1 MRKFKMTTNKI
12 YGVKRAFGNGLVSAR
27 TRTLLLACILP
38 VSTLLYAASAT
49 PAQRASSKN
58 GHAGLNKGAAGATT
72 AGASNLNGQ
81 AGFAHDV
88 LPMLQK
94 YCVSCHTG
102 KSAQAGIDLAHYKNV
117 DGVLKDRDNW
127 DRVAQAI
134 GSSHMPPT
142 GLPAPTKA
150 QRDTLVNW
158 VQATTSAADCKLN
171 DPGHVT
177 LRRLNRAEYNN
188 TVRDLCGVDVHPA
201 DAFPNDDVGYGFDN
215 IGDVLSISP
224 LLMEKYVNAAE
235 QVAHAAFENPDNF
248 IKPESFTSTR
258 LNYINQSSNVGD
270 HASLYTTN
278 SEAGADYVF
287 PKNGDYMLRAVA
299 WQDKAGP
306 EAAKMELRLDGK
318 PLTKF
323 DVPNGAR
330 DPKPYQMR
338 VTVPAGQHRLS
349 AVFLN
354 DFYDS
359 SDPNN
364 KRKGNRDRNLNVK
377 ALEIVGPLHGEDS
390 DSPLAKQLGQFDPN
404 DNTRIPVARKFLT
417 DFTRRAYRRPVT
429 QEEVDSLLRYV
440 ELAHKQNEPFQK
452 GIEYAMTAAM
462 CSPNFLFRVETTSA
476 APKAAGKS
484 AARTVK
490 SSGKSHLKTAGLTT
504 TTDGASA
511 KYLLGD
517 YALASRLS
525 YFLWSSM
532 PDDELMALAAKGKL
546 QDNAILAAQVKR
558 MLKDSRSRAL
568 SDNFAGQWLQ
578 LRNLNNLTP
587 DTARFPDFNDGL
599 RRAMKM
605 ETELFF
611 QSIVG
616 EDRSVLDFLD
626 AKYTFLNEQLAKHYG
641 IDDVKGGNF
650 RKVTLAGNQRGG
662 ILTQASLLTVT
673 SNPTRT
679 SPVKRGK
686 WVMENLLGTPLPPA
700 PPNVPALS
708 DDKKGPLVGT
718 LRQRMEQHRANPA
731 CASCHAR
738 MDPIGFGLE
747 NFDAVGG
754 WRTKDGETSVDA
766 SGVLP
771 DGAKFNGPSELKQI
785 LLSKKTEFV
794 RCLATKLMTY
804 ALGRGVERTDK
815 CKIDTIVETDAKNGY
830 KFSALVTAIVLSDP
844 FRKQRGDGGI

>member
-1 MRKFKMTTNKI
+1 MRHFKMTTKNTF
-12 YGVKRAFGNGLVSAR
+12 GVKRAFSNSLVSAR

-38 VSTLLYAASAT
+38 VSTLLYAAAAP
-49 PAQRASSKN
+49 PASNAKAKN
-58 GHAGLNKGAAGATT
+58 GHAAL
-72 AGASNLNGQ
+72 SNTSVNAPALNGQ

-88 LPMLQK
+88 LPMMQK

-102 KSAQAGIDLAHYKNV
+102 KTASAGIDLAHYKNV
-117 DGVLKDRDNW
+117 EMVLKDRDNW
-127 DRVAQAI
+127 DRVAQAVS
-134 GSSHMPPT
+134 SSHMPPPN
-142 GLPAPTKA
+142 LPAPTKS

-158 VQATTSAADCKLN
+158 VQATTSASDCKLN

-201 DAFPNDDVGYGFDN
+201 DAFPNDDTGYGFDN

-235 QVAHAAFENPDNF
+235 QVAHAAFQNPDNF

-258 LNYINQSSNVGD
+258 LNYISQSSNLGD

-278 SEAGADYVF
+278 SEAGADYNF
-287 PKNGDYMLRAVA
+287 PKNGDYMLRAIA
-299 WQDKAGP
+299 WQEKAGP
-306 EAAKMELRLDGK
+306 DNAKMQLRLDGK
-318 PLTKF
+318 PVADM
-323 DVPNGAR
+323 DVNASAR
-330 DPKPYQMR
+330 DPKPYQTR
-338 VTVPAGQHRLS
+338 VTVPAGQHRFS
-349 AVFLN
+349 VVFLN

-364 KRKGNRDRNLNVK
+364 RRKGNRDRNLDVK
-377 ALEIVGPLHGEDS
+377 ALEIVGPLHNEDS
-390 DSPLAKQLGQFDPN
+390 EAPLAKQLGDP
-404 DNTRIPVARKFLT
+404 DPGDATRTSVARKFLMN
-417 DFTRRAYRRPVT
+417 FTRRAYRRPVT
-429 QEEVDSLLRYV
+429 KEEVDALLRYV

-452 GIEYAMTAAM
+452 GIEYAMTAAL

-476 APKAAGKS
+476 MKATGAS
-484 AARTVK
+484 TTRTAK
-490 SSGKSHLKTAGLTT
+490 SSGKSHVKTAGLTNAPE
-504 TTDGASA
+504 GASA
-511 KYLLGD
+511 RYLIGD
-517 YALASRLS
+517 FALASRLS

-532 PDDELMALAAKGKL
+532 PDEELMTLAAKGKL
-546 QDNAILAAQVKR
+546 QDNTVMAAQVKR
-558 MLKDSRSRAL
+558 MLKDPRARSL

-578 LRNLNNLTP
+578 LRNLNNITP
-587 DTARFPDFNDGL
+587 DTSRFPGFNDGL

-641 IDDVKGGNF
+641 IDGVQGGNF
-650 RKVTLAGNQRGG
+650 RKVVLEGNQRGG

-771 DGAKFNGPSELKQI
+771 DGAKFNGPSELKNI
-785 LLSKKTEFV
+785 LLAKKSEFT
-794 RCLATKLMTY
+794 RCLATKLMTF

-815 CKIDTIVETDAKNGY
+815 CKIDNIVETTAKNGY
-830 KFSALVTAIVLSDP
+830 KFSALVTAIVQSDP

>member
-1 MRKFKMTTNKI
+1 MRPFKTTTHTTF
-12 YGVKRAFGNGLVSAR
+12 GVRRALSNAVSSLRGRA
-27 TRTLLLACILP
+27 LLACILP
-38 VSTLLYAASAT
+38 ASALLVAAASPSLSAHSKGGSGASGKNVVGKT
-49 PAQRASSKN
+49 P
-58 GHAGLNKGAAGATT
+58 GGATT
-72 AGASNLNGQ
+72 PSAQ

-102 KSAQAGIDLAHYKNV
+102 KAAQAGIDLAHYKTV

-127 DRVAQAI
+127 DRVAQAV
-134 GSSHMPPT
+134 SSAHMPPT

-188 TVRDLCGVDVHPA
+188 TIRDLCGVDIHPA

-224 LLMEKYVNAAE
+224 LLMEKYVSAAE
-235 QVAHAAFENPDNF
+235 QVAHAAFENPDKF

-258 LNYINQSSNVGD
+258 LNYISQSSNLGD

-278 SEAGADYVF
+278 SEAGVDYTF
-287 PKNGDYMLRAVA
+287 PTNGDYMLRSIA

-306 EAAKMELRLDGK
+306 DAAKMELRLDGK
-318 PLTKF
+318 PLKAF
-323 DVPNGAR
+323 DVTAGAR
-330 DPKPYQMR
+330 DPKPYEMR
-338 VTVPAGQHRLS
+338 VTVPAGQHRYS
-349 AVFLN
+349 VVFLN

-359 SDPNN
+359 SEPNN
-364 KRKGNRDRNLNVK
+364 RRKGNRDRNLNVK
-377 ALEIVGPLHGEDS
+377 ALEIVGPLHSDDS
-390 DSPLAKQLGQFDPN
+390 ESFLAKQLGQFDPN
-404 DNTRIPVARKFLT
+404 DATRDSVARKFLT

-429 QEEVDSLLRYV
+429 KEEVDALLRYV
-440 ELAHKQNEPFQK
+440 DLAHKQGEPFRK

-462 CSPNFLFRVETTSA
+462 CSPNFLFRVETTSP
-476 APKAAGKS
+476 APKATTKS
-484 AARTVK
+484 ATRTVK
-490 SSGKSHLKTAGLTT
+490 NTGKSHIKTAALTT
-504 TTDGASA
+504 AADGASG

-532 PDDELMALAAKGKL
+532 PDDELYALAAKGKL
-546 QDNAILAAQVKR
+546 QDNTILAAQVKR
-558 MLKDSRSRAL
+558 MLKDPRAHAL

-578 LRNLNNLTP
+578 LRNLAGLSP

-616 EDRSVLDFLD
+616 EDRSILDFLD

-641 IDDVKGGNF
+641 IEGVQGGNF
-650 RKVTLAGNQRGG
+650 RKVALQGNQRGG

-731 CASCHAR
+731 CASLPCPHGPHR
-738 MDPIGFGLE
+738 LRPGELRR
-747 NFDAVGG
+747 G
-754 WRTKDGETSVDA
+754 WRMAHQGWRNNP
-766 SGVLP
+766 G
-771 DGAKFNGPSELKQI
+771 
-785 LLSKKTEFV
+785 
-794 RCLATKLMTY
+794 C
-804 ALGRGVERTDK
+804 
-815 CKIDTIVETDAKNGY
+815 
-830 KFSALVTAIVLSDP
+830 
-844 FRKQRGDGGI
+844 QRRFA

>member
-1 MRKFKMTTNKI
+1 MHNSKMITHKI
-12 YGVKRAFGNGLVSAR
+12 FGVKRAFSSSLTSAR

-38 VSTLLYAASAT
+38 VSTLLYAAAST
-49 PAQRASSKN
+49 PAQKAGSKN
-58 GHAGLNKGAAGATT
+58 GHAAVDKTMASAS
-72 AGASNLNGQ
+72 GASGQ
-81 AGFAHDV
+81 AGFTHDA

-94 YCVSCHTG
+94 YCVSCHAG
-102 KSAQAGIDLAHYKNV
+102 KTAAAGIDLAHYKTL
-117 DGVLKDRDNW
+117 DAVLKDRDNW
-127 DRVAQAI
+127 DRIAQAVS
-134 GSSHMPPT
+134 SSHMPPPNM
-142 GLPAPTKA
+142 PAPTKL

-188 TVRDLCGVDVHPA
+188 TARDLCGVDVHPA
-201 DAFPNDDVGYGFDN
+201 DSFPNDDVGYGFDN

-258 LNYINQSSNVGD
+258 LNYISQSSNLGD

-278 SEAGADYVF
+278 SEAGADYNF
-287 PKNGDYMLRAVA
+287 PKSGDYMLRSIA
-299 WQDKAGP
+299 WQEKAGP
-306 EAAKMELRLDGK
+306 ENAKMQLKLDGK
-318 PLTKF
+318 PLATV
-323 DVPNGAR
+323 DVSASAR
-330 DPKPYQMR
+330 DPKPYQTR
-338 VTVPAGQHRLS
+338 VTVPAGQHRFS
-349 AVFLN
+349 VVFLN

-364 KRKGNRDRNLNVK
+364 KRKGNRDRNLDVK
-377 ALEIVGPLHGEDS
+377 ALEIVGPLHPDDS
-390 DSPLAKQLGQFDPN
+390 ESILSKQLGEFDPN
-404 DNTRIPVARKFLT
+404 DATRDSVARKFLT

-429 QEEVDSLLRYV
+429 KEEVDSLMRYV
-440 ELAHKQNEPFQK
+440 ELAHKQNEPFRK

-476 APKAAGKS
+476 AKPEAKS
-484 AARTVK
+484 VTRTVK
-490 SSGKSHLKTAGLTT
+490 SNGKSRLKTASLTT
-504 TTDGASA
+504 TTDAASG

-517 YALASRLS
+517 YPLASRLS

-532 PDDELMALAAKGKL
+532 PDDELMNLAAKGKL
-546 QDNAILAAQVKR
+546 QDNAVLTAQVKR
-558 MLKDSRSRAL
+558 MLKDPRAHSL

-578 LRNLNNLTP
+578 LRNLNNVTP

-611 QSIVG
+611 QSIVSD
-616 EDRSVLDFLD
+616 DRSVLDFLD

-641 IDDVKGGNF
+641 IDGVQGGNF
-650 RKVTLAGNQRGG
+650 RKVVLEGNQRGG

-771 DGAKFNGPSELKQI
+771 DGAKFNGPSELKNI
-785 LLSKKTEFV
+785 LLGKKTEFV
-794 RCLATKLMTY
+794 RCLATKLTTF

-815 CKIDTIVETDAKNGY
+815 CKIDTIVETTAKNGY
-830 KFSALVTAIVLSDP
+830 KFSALITAIVQSDP